1 MESLRDYLLEHSV
14 YPDEEFN
21 RAEEAAIKAL
31 VVPHQ
36 NNIFDY
42 YKGSATLERKV
53 WFTSDTHFG
62 HKKEFLF
69 EPRGF
74 ASSEEHDA
82 AIIEKWNSIVDP
94 CDEVY
99 HLGDIMLGDNEYGMK
114 CLEQLN
120 GRIHIIMSI

>member
-42 YKGSATLERKV
+42 YKGL
-53 WFTSDTHFG
+53 FTKTQQDYFIG
-62 HKKEFLF
+62 LQVILILDIKKNFFLNHADLLTQKSMM
-69 EPRGF
+69 P
-74 ASSEEHDA
+74 
-82 AIIEKWNSIVDP
+82 
-94 CDEVY
+94 
-99 HLGDIMLGDNEYGMK
+99 
-114 CLEQLN
+114 QLLRS
-120 GRIHIIMSI
+120 GIL